1 MIEEQI
7 MRKIPGIIK
16 DNLACLEQGTDLI
29 APSTLAHRRQHS
41 A

>member
-7 MRKIPGIIK
+7 MRQIPGTIK
-16 DNLACLEQGTDLI
+16 DNLACLKQGTDLI
-29 APSTLAHRRQHS
+29 DPSTLAHRRQLS